1 MSIFHKQYYYLS
13 TKRSDGTP
21 ILFGALRN
29 RGKDGT
35 IGKGSLCTNE
45 NEARKAADD
54 ILRGKMYEIKTSKHS
69 VLSEATKEWKA
80 SKLTQ
85 SGDLDMS
92 TRRMSHILK
101 DKRNKSVELED
112 NLDSL

>member
-1 MSIFHKQYYYLS
+1 MSFFNKQYYYLS
-13 TKRSDGTP
+13 TKRTDGTP
-21 ILFGALRN
+21 ILYGALRN
-29 RGKDGT
+29 RGKGGT

-80 SKLTQ
+80 SKLNE

-101 DKRNKSVELED
+101 EKRNKNELLD